1 MNIIPH
7 QDALAAIEKAAL
19 RRLEDA
25 AGKALQ
31 EARRQGAAAAEAAAH
46 MSTGLA
52 LTVRD
57 NAVETIQRHTQRRLA
72 LKVLLGKRTVSVST
86 TDCSARGVALLAEQA
101 MAMVRLVEADPWSG
115 LPPAERLAK
124 SFPDLDLYHPWMLT
138 MDQAVTRTAAAEA
151 AALAC
156 DSRLKAGAGAVLS
169 SSASAGVLA
178 NSLGFVGHR
187 LATHH
192 GLQVQVM
199 AAADTEQVRDSAWT
213 TARRADALENP
224 ETLGCQA
231 AQRTLER
238 LGARRIASQKVPV
251 IYPAELA
258 RGLVGHLLG
267 ALGGGALYR
276 KASYLCER
284 LGTEVASPLVTIS
297 EDPRLPGALGSAV
310 FDAEGVA
317 TAARTIVAAG
327 QLQGY
332 LLDSYAARRLGL
344 ATTGNA
350 GGTHNATLQPGT
362 HSLAELCRIMHR
374 GVLLR
379 ELLGQGVNLVTGD
392 YSRGFAGF
400 WIDNGTIAHP
410 IHECTIA
417 GNLDAMW
424 QQVQAL
430 GDTLDT
436 RGSTRSPA
444 VVVDGMT
451 LAGL

>member
-1 MNIIPH
+1 M
-7 QDALAAIEKAAL
+7 AAIDDVTI
-19 RRLEDA
+19 RRLGDA
-25 AGKALQ
+25 VSKALL
-31 EARRQGAAAAEAAAH
+31 EARRQGATAAEAAAH
-46 MSTGLA
+46 RSAGLE
-52 LTVRD
+52 LTVRHG
-57 NAVETIQRHTQRRLA
+57 AVETIQRHTRRHLG
-72 LKVLLGKRTVSVST
+72 LRVFLGKRTVSVST
-86 TDCSARGVALLAEQA
+86 TDCSPQGVSSLVEQA
-101 MAMVRLVEADPWSG
+101 MTMVRLVEADPWSG
-115 LPPAERLAK
+115 LPPAELLAK
-124 SFPDLDLYHPWMLT
+124 TFPDLDLYHPWMLT
-138 MDQAVTRTAAAEA
+138 MDQAVSRTTVAEA

-156 DSRLKAGAGAVLS
+156 DGRLKPGAGAVLS

-178 NSLGFVGHR
+178 NSQGFVGQR

-199 AAADTEQVRDSAWT
+199 AATGTEQVRDSAWT
-213 TARRADALENP
+213 TARRADTLENP
-224 ETLGCQA
+224 ESLGRQA

-238 LGARRIASQKVPV
+238 LGARHIASQKVPV

-276 KASYLCER
+276 KASYLCDR
-284 LGTEVASPLVTIS
+284 LGTMVASPLVTLC
-297 EDPRLPGALGSAV
+297 EEPHLPGALGSAA

-317 TAARTIVAAG
+317 TQPRTLVGAG

-344 ATTGNA
+344 VSTGNA

-362 HSLAELCRIMHR
+362 HTLVELCRIMHR

-379 ELLGQGVNLVTGD
+379 ELLGQGVHLVTGD
-392 YSRGFAGF
+392 YSRGCAGF
-400 WIDNGTIAHP
+400 WVENGSIAYP

-424 QQVQAL
+424 QQVQAV

>member
-1 MNIIPH
+1 MNSILGH
-7 QDALAAIEKAAL
+7 GALAAVEKTAL

-25 AGKALQ
+25 ATKALR
-31 EARRQGAAAAEAAAH
+31 EARRQGATAAEAAAH

-57 NAVETIQRHTQRRLA
+57 GAVETIQRHTQQRLA
-72 LKVLLGKRTVSVST
+72 LKVLLGKRTVSVAT
-86 TDCSARGVALLAEQA
+86 TDCSVQGVTLLAEQA

-156 DSRLKAGAGAVLS
+156 DSRLRPGAGATLS
-169 SSASAGVLA
+169 SNASAGVLA
-178 NSLGFVGHR
+178 NSLGFVGNR

-199 AAADTEQVRDSAWT
+199 AAADTGQVRDSAWT
-213 TARRADALENP
+213 TARRTDALENP
-224 ETLGCQA
+224 ETLGRQA

-258 RGLVGHLLG
+258 RGLVGHMLG

-284 LGTEVASPLVTIS
+284 LGTKVASPLVTLC
-297 EDPRLPGALGSAV
+297 EEPHLPGALGSAA

-327 QLQGY
+327 ELQGY
-332 LLDSYAARRLGL
+332 LLDSYVARRLGL

-362 HSLAELCRIMHR
+362 HSLAELCRGIHR

-379 ELLGQGVNLVTGD
+379 ELLGQGVHLVTGD

-400 WIDNGTIAHP
+400 WIENGTIAHP

-424 QQVQAL
+424 QQVQML
-430 GDTLDT
+430 GDTLDI
-436 RGSTRSPA
+436 RGSIRSPA

-451 LAGL
+451 IAGL